1 MLNQDADLNK
11 QPFHNQ
17 IPKPIAL
24 IDETISLE
32 NDMLLG
38 WAPKLDYSKLLTLN
52 FNNQLNDQIMS
63 EALQNNQLVYV
74 GFRPQDNHQMHKQ
87 YSTTSSYPFKK
98 SKAIQNKPQYPFLGM
113 NPTFN
118 SKIQFNSIFESGNL
132 DLVTQVSEFEY
143 NLYMRVDGN
152 TQGHTSWYNFELNG
166 MKKGEKIQ
174 LNICNFTKSH
184 SLYERGMKPYIWRS
198 TNQEWLQG
206 GENVQYR
213 TSQNNN
219 NCLSFCIICNQD
231 NELIKIAYCVP
242 YTYSQLLEYCD
253 NLQKNCN
260 HVKCSILCESLGG
273 VQLPMFTFSKYKN
286 KNKKCI
292 IIQARIHPGESNG
305 SWVMQGVMDY
315 LSSQSAIKILEKCI
329 IKVIPMMNPDGVIL
343 GNYRTGLAGKDLNR
357 KFKQTDGI
365 LFPTVQ
371 AMKKLVKD
379 QYKKF
384 GNNLIAFID
393 LHGHSIKKNVF
404 LYGPEYALWNY
415 NYYKCRILPK
425 LLSQKTEM
433 FRFYSSIF
441 RISQSKK
448 STARGVFAD
457 LYDIVNCFT
466 IETSNGNYYTQ
477 TQTFEFNTKNW
488 LKMGWI
494 IGETLIDMID
504 TQNEMDQIYNSK
516 NEDLKRS
523 NRFTKNNSIL
533 NKKSITDPCQIS
545 FQNTKFQ
552 KLIEQLKMDADKMNQ
567 SCSEGNSD
575 SFDDGDEIEE
585 DTNENKSE
593 EINKSKS
600 IQSKPLLSILY
611 QTQKSKL
618 ESKCSPTYQKPLL
631 QQTIMLSI
639 EHNQNKVYQPYQSA
653 AQRMILKKMASRSQS
668 KKLNQV
674 NNYLTNC
681 INQKQ
686 FATIE
691 YLDNSLNVNQTMEQN
706 PHSLIPRPSTTQL
719 EVMEDEKFTPFQGL
733 NTSLYSGFKRH
744 TRLRSNLTAQKQK
757 QLREI
762 KRNNQ
767 TKSPPQ
773 ITTNVRNT
781 IMNNTQTNFEAMKL
795 KLKMR
800 LQQEPTKLSESYNTT
815 RPSVPPSF
823 YSVRRNMIKRPKI

>member
-1 MLNQDADLNK
+1 MLNQDADLNM

-24 IDETISLE
+24 TDETISLE

-52 FNNQLNDQIMS
+52 FNNQLNDQIIS
-63 EALQNNQLVYV
+63 DALHNNQLIYV
-74 GFRPQDNHQMHKQ
+74 GFRPQDNGQMHKQ
-87 YSTTSSYPFKK
+87 YSTTSTYPFKR
-98 SKAIQNKPQYPFLGM
+98 SKANQNKTQFPFLGM
-113 NPTFN
+113 NPTCN
-118 SKIQFNSIFESGNL
+118 CRIQFNSIFESGNL
-132 DLVTQVSEFEY
+132 DVVKQVSEFEY
-143 NLYMRVDGN
+143 DLYMRVDGN
-152 TQGHTSWYNFELNG
+152 TQGHTSWYNFELSG

-198 TNQEWLQG
+198 TTQEWLQG
-206 GENVQYR
+206 GENVCYR

-219 NCLSFCIICNQD
+219 NCLSFGIVCNQD
-231 NELIKIAYCVP
+231 NELLRIAYCVP

-253 NLQKNCN
+253 DLEKRCN
-260 HVKCSILCESLGG
+260 HVKRSIFCESLGG
-273 VQLPMFTFSKYKN
+273 VQLPMFTFNKVKN

-305 SWVMQGVMDY
+305 SWVMQGVLDY
-315 LSSQSAIKILEKCI
+315 LSSHQGLKIFEKCV
-329 IKVIPMMNPDGVIL
+329 IKVVPMMNPDGVIL

-357 KFKQTDGI
+357 KFRQTDEKI

-425 LLSQKTEM
+425 LLSQKTDM

-448 STARGVFAD
+448 STARGVFAE

-477 TQTFEFNTKNW
+477 NQTYEFNTKHW

-494 IGETLIDMID
+494 IGETLVEMID
-504 TQNEMDQIYNSK
+504 TQTEMDQIFNLK

-523 NRFTKNNSIL
+523 NRFTKNSSI
-533 NKKSITDPCQIS
+533 KKSITDSCQIS

-552 KLIEQLKMDADKMNQ
+552 KLIDELKSDVDKMNQ

-575 SFDDGDEIEE
+575 SLDDDEIEE
-585 DTNENKSE
+585 ESIENKSE
-593 EINKSKS
+593 EVSKSKS

-618 ESKCSPTYQKPLL
+618 ESKYSPGQQKPLL

-639 EHNQNKVYQPYQSA
+639 EHCQNKVYQPYQSA
-653 AQRMILKKMASRSQS
+653 AQRMILKKIASRSLP
-668 KKLNQV
+668 KKSTQL
-674 NNYLTNC
+674 NNYINNC
-681 INQKQ
+681 ANQQQ

-691 YLDNSLNVNQTMEQN
+691 FFDSSQNVNQNMQQN
-706 PHSLIPRPSTTQL
+706 PHSLFPRPSTTQL
-719 EVMEDEKFTPFQGL
+719 EVMDDEKFTPIPGL
-733 NTSLYSGFKRH
+733 NQSIYSGFKRH

-757 QLREI
+757 QLRDI
-762 KRNNQ
+762 KRFQ

-773 ITTNVRNT
+773 ITMNVRNT

-800 LQQEPTKLSESYNTT
+800 LQQEPTKLSDSYHST
-815 RPSVPPSF
+815 RPSIPPSF
-823 YSVRRNMIKRPKI
+823 YSVRRNVIKRQKN